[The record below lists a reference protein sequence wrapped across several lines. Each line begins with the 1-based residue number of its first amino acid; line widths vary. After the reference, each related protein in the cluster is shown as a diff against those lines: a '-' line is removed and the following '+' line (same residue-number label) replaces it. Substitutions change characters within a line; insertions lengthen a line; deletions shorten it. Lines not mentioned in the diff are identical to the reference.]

1 MLEHYSDDVTGSS
14 STVTALEIIDL
25 VSFLGRN
32 EINSVKQ
39 LMTAFTVSMETGEDE
54 LNVNSYGLRW
64 SSHIPEQSE
73 QVQMKTTWIT
83 TSTFI
88 YTSLLLFL

>member
-1 MLEHYSDDVTGSS
+1 
-14 STVTALEIIDL
+14 
-25 VSFLGRN
+25 
-32 EINSVKQ
+32 
-39 LMTAFTVSMETGEDE
+39 MTAFIVSMETGEDE

-73 QVQMKTTWIT
+73 QVQMKTTWII

-88 YTSLLLFL
+88 YTSLLLFLWLSLNLVSWLVFCAGVSWQ

>member
-1 MLEHYSDDVTGSS
+1 
-14 STVTALEIIDL
+14 
-25 VSFLGRN
+25 
-32 EINSVKQ
+32 
-39 LMTAFTVSMETGEDE
+39 MTAFIVSMETGEDE

-73 QVQMKTTWIT
+73 QVQMKTTWKT

>member
-1 MLEHYSDDVTGSS
+1 
-14 STVTALEIIDL
+14 
-25 VSFLGRN
+25 
-32 EINSVKQ
+32 
-39 LMTAFTVSMETGEDE
+39 MTAFTVSMETGEDE

-73 QVQMKTTWIT
+73 QVQMKTTWII